1 MGGEF
6 PHPFS
11 GYPLFVCGEPSDR
24 LRTGLSAQQ
33 VIACIIRRQTRYSG
47 GGVCEH
53 IAKWPI
59 YSLITGVNLGSL
71 SPLRGFIHKLA
82 GRNPGMLADS
92 RCIVLPVTHWI
103 PACAGMT
110 MGGSALAH
118 RVYAGSRLSSVLYF
132 FNVHQAHSPA

>member
-71 SPLRGFIHKLA
+71 SPLRGFIHKLE
-82 GRNPGMLADS
+82 GRNPWSVCTTNSLAWTRDS
-92 RCIVLPVTHWI
+92 AGVTADVNI
-103 PACAGMT
+103 IMAMET
-110 MGGSALAH
+110 
-118 RVYAGSRLSSVLYF
+118 RR
-132 FNVHQAHSPA
+132 SPEQPEESLL